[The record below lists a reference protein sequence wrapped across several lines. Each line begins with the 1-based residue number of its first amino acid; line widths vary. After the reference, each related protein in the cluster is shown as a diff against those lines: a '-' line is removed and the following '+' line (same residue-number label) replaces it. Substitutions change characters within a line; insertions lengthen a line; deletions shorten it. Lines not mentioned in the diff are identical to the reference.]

1 MEDVFMF
8 STQPESVAT
17 KVRKEKPPDIRN
29 NTKRVYSHEVEE
41 GILMRKPMAE
51 RHSKEYCKEGVVEQ
65 KEEAKHAEEEN
76 RGGSN
81 ESDPYGPWM
90 HVSHGII
97 HRNNSGSRYSNWGTF
112 DGKQNGNQ
120 GNGGKVR
127 IDAKQSCES
136 HVVGEDKTGQD
147 MGHINSMNNTGIVRH
162 VKNSVVVTKNNRMNP
177 RKANGSKFTILSD
190 NTDVEDSDRELQ
202 RHAGT

>member
-1 MEDVFMF
+1 MSGNGMSYGGSETFVELVLKEMKYLESEDLVLEFINVDR
-8 STQPESVAT
+8 T
-17 KVRKEKPPDIRN
+17 
-29 NTKRVYSHEVEE
+29 
-41 GILMRKPMAE
+41 LL

-162 VKNSVVVTKNNRMNP
+162 VKNSAVVTKNNRMNP
-177 RKANGSKFTILSD
+177 RKANGSRFTVLSD